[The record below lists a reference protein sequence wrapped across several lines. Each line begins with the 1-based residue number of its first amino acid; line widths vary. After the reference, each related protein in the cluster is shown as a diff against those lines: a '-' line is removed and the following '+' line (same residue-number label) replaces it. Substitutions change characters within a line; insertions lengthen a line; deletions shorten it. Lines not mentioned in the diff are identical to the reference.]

1 MVVKFILEAWE
12 NDQAI
17 LKDDQGE
24 VVVWPKAKLPVDVS
38 IGATLYFNILPQKDL
53 MADSKP
59 VAEGILN
66 EILNID

>member
-1 MVVKFILEAWE
+1 MIAKFILEAWE

-24 VVVWPKAKLPVDVS
+24 VVVWLKNKLPAGVS
-38 IGATLYFNILPQKDL
+38 VGATLYFNILPQKDL
-53 MADSKP
+53 IADSKP

-66 EILNID
+66 EILKID